1 MQVCTSLQTDNH
13 ASTQPLSF
21 LQARMLFLPPNHQ
34 RQSTEGNRRNRT
46 PPSIWQPD
54 RFTAN
59 SSDIAEYGDADAEN
73 ADEANVRRPKV
84 SASRFGAARFLGNKH
99 FGILAHARD
108 CSGASFAT
116 Y

>member
-1 MQVCTSLQTDNH
+1 M
-13 ASTQPLSF
+13 P
-21 LQARMLFLPPNHQ
+21 FLPPNHQ

-108 CSGASFAT
+108 RSGASFAT
-116 Y
+116 S